1 MKNGQRG
8 ISSVIAMVR
17 MLLVEARSN
26 RPNHLVPTDR
36 TLGTIAGE
44 EGSDRPMREPLP
56 GEGWF
61 SLSSL
66 PRGERI
72 ENPNPSFSP
81 PGLAGSLYLGL
92 RPDRQSNISRYP

>member
-1 MKNGQRG
+1 MKDGRRA
-8 ISSVIAMVR
+8 ISSVISLVG
-17 MLLVEARSN
+17 MLLVEARSY
-26 RPNHLVPTDR
+26 RSNHLVPTDR
-36 TLGTIAGE
+36 TLGIIAGE
-44 EGSDRPMREPLP
+44 EGSDRPMREPLS

-72 ENPNPSFSP
+72 ENPNLSFSP